1 MSVLWEHTTDD
12 THYSVRRS
20 GGSIRLYTNRVF
32 HSQWNP
38 KLPFSGGIWDCLSL
52 PALHLPAGR
61 IQRVLL
67 LGVGGGAVIRQL
79 ELLDSYP
86 QITAVEIDEHHIDIA
101 REWFDVT
108 SDAVSLI
115 HADAIDWLHL
125 YDGPGFDL
133 IIDDLFGHDGG
144 EPVRACALETQWL
157 SLLRSR
163 LNTGGLLVVNCIN
176 SRELLDALPFIG
188 AAGFS
193 SGYRWHL
200 PTYENIIGVF
210 SDHTLHARQWSRHL
224 ELSALPAKAQR
235 QARSIVRRPLRG
247 LELYQD

>member
-1 MSVLWEHTTDD
+1 M
-12 THYSVRRS
+12 
-20 GGSIRLYTNRVF
+20 
-32 HSQWNP
+32 
-38 KLPFSGGIWDCLSL
+38 
-52 PALHLPAGR
+52 
-61 IQRVLL
+61 
-67 LGVGGGAVIRQL
+67 
-79 ELLDSYP
+79 
-86 QITAVEIDEHHIDIA
+86 
-101 REWFDVT
+101 
-108 SDAVSLI
+108 SLI

-163 LNTGGLLVVNCIN
+163 LTTGGLLVVNCIN

-193 SGYRWHL
+193 SGYRCHL